1 MDTVTKSDANIDKG
15 YAWLVL
21 LACFVMRVLV
31 EGFWSS
37 LGILM
42 VEWQNDFDTS
52 ASDVAIIGSVTMAIM
67 FVTGE
72 LRR

>member
-1 MDTVTKSDANIDKG
+1 MDIVTNSDANIDKG

-21 LACFVMRVLV
+21 LACFGMKVLV

-52 ASDVAIIGSVTMAIM
+52 ASDVAIIGSVTLAIM
-67 FVTGE
+67 TFTG
-72 LRR
+72 